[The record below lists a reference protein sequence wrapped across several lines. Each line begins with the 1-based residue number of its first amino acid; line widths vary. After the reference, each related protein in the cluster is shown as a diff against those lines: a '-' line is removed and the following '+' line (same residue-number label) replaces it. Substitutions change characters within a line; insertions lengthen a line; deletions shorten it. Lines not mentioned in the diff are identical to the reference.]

1 MLIMMLTLALALLPI
16 VQKVE
21 AVAAEMAVVY
31 FVYAT
36 IFGSCAVSFATDEN
50 FRQGVKNFVGQASEV
65 TKNIVNAK
73 AVEMANNIASGL
85 QLAGYKIKF
94 SAEEWKF
101 ITEDVNKYVSNAY
114 NSLDSSSITVGKDG
128 TLGWTK
134 NSQFS
139 VQLAGGISQIA
150 LNDYTILSFNSADL
164 TQNIFSLLPYVPDY
178 MQSYLDDTNI
188 YNYAYFYSFS
198 CTPFAFISY
207 KASTCS
213 KDYQFNGLLTSDY
226 ENSYNTMSS
235 LRFTFQPYSTVYGP
249 QAVDM
254 LSDYFISSYSILE
267 YTINGKVCFFCRCTT
282 DDKWRFVTKDTIIN
296 GNESNATD
304 DTCVPLINYYTN
316 ETYYSFDSMCDMYY
330 TILDACKM
338 RHLTKDAD
346 GKTVESDADVYKAP
360 AVPVSGSVP
369 DVYTGTDDVTLT
381 IPDSVTSVDDYSAIA
396 EANPSDIISYE
407 KVIEYP
413 DGVPKIDSS
422 GLFDKFPFCLPKDV
436 YNMITG
442 FYAPAKAPVFDLPFK
457 IWQLEDG
464 SYLVDYTLTIDLSFL
479 DPIVPIIRYGTSFL
493 FVIGLILITRKMIGA
508 Q

>member
-1 MLIMMLTLALALLPI
+1 MLIMMLTLALALLP
-16 VQKVE
+16 VTERVE
-21 AVAAEMAVVY
+21 AFAAEMAVVY

-50 FRQGVKNFVGQASEV
+50 FRQGVKNIVGQVSEV
-65 TKNIVNAK
+65 TKNIINAK

-85 QLAGYKIKF
+85 QLAGYKISF

-114 NSLDSSSITVGKDG
+114 NSLDSSAITVGKDG

-139 VQLAGGISQIA
+139 VSLAGGISQIA
-150 LNDYTILSFNSADL
+150 LNDYTILTFTSADL
-164 TQNIFSLLPYVPDY
+164 RQNIFSLMPYTNDV
-178 MQSYLDDTNI
+178 YLDSQNSTV
-188 YNYAYFYSFS
+188 YSSSYTFS
-198 CTPFAFISY
+198 ATPFSLICYTAQ
-207 KASTCS
+207 ASVSS
-213 KDYQFNGLLTSDY
+213 KFKYNGLLTSDV
-226 ENSYNTMSS
+226 ELSYNSMNDLRCTHYNSEFGGVAVS
-235 LRFTFQPYSTVYGP
+235 L
-249 QAVDM
+249 
-254 LSDYFISSYSILE
+254 LSQCIPSDKYTKM
-267 YTINGKVCFFCRCTT
+267 YTINGKVCYFVRCA
-282 DDKWRFVTKDTIIN
+282 DSKYRFVTLDYLN
-296 GNESNATD
+296 NNPAVTD
-304 DTCVPLINYYTN
+304 DTCVPLVNHYTN
-316 ETYYSFDSMCDMYY
+316 KTYYSFDTACEMYY

-346 GKTVESDADVYKAP
+346 GKTIESDADVYKAP

-407 KVIEYP
+407 KTLEYP
-413 DGVPKIDSS
+413 DGVPEIDSS

-436 YNMITG
+436 YNLFAN
-442 FYAPAKAPVFDLPFK
+442 FYSTDSKAPKFTIPIK
-457 IWQLEDG
+457 IGQQNDG
-464 SYLVDYTLTIDLSFL
+464 SYFVDYDIEVDLSFL
-479 DPIVPIIRYGTSFL
+479 DSVVPIFRFGVSVSFVL
-493 FVIGLILITRKMIGA
+493 ALILITRKMIGA

>member
-1 MLIMMLTLALALLPI
+1 MILTLALALLP
-16 VQKVE
+16 VTERVN

-50 FRQGVKNFVGQASEV
+50 FRQGVKNFIGQASEV

-114 NSLDSSSITVGKDG
+114 NSLDSSAITVGKDG

-139 VQLAGGISQIA
+139 VALAGGISQIA
-150 LNDYTILSFNSADL
+150 LNEYTILTFTSADL
-164 TQNIFSLLPYVPDY
+164 TQNVLITMPYLVSGW
-178 MQSYLDDTNI
+178 QSYLDSNNTS
-188 YNYAYFYSFS
+188 NYARMFTFS
-198 CTPFAFISY
+198 CTPFALISY
-207 KASTCS
+207 RAEITSA
-213 KDYQFNGLLTSDY
+213 DYQYNGLLVSDY
-226 ENSYNTMSS
+226 ENSYNTMNC
-235 LRFTFQPYSTVYGP
+235 LRFTFKPYTAGYGP
-249 QAVDM
+249 VSIDM
-254 LSDYFISSYSILE
+254 LTQSSTTTFSTDM
-267 YTINGKVCFFCRCTT
+267 YTINGNLCFFVRCA
-282 DDKWRFVTKDTIIN
+282 DKKYRFVKLDDYDGYT
-296 GNESNATD
+296 SNATD
-304 DTCVPLINYYTN
+304 DTCVPLVNYNTN
-316 ETYYSFDSMCDMYY
+316 ETYYSFDSACEMYY

-338 RHLTKDAD
+338 RHLTKDVD

-381 IPDSVTSVDDYSAIA
+381 IPKSATSVDDYEAIS

-407 KVIEYP
+407 KAIEYP
-413 DGVPKIDSS
+413 DGVPKVDSS
-422 GLFDKFPFCLPKDV
+422 GLFDKFPFCIPYDIYNLFRGFSGNATPPKFS
-436 YNMITG
+436 I
-442 FYAPAKAPVFDLPFK
+442 PFRYGK
-457 IWQLEDG
+457 QADG
-464 SYLVDYTLTIDLSFL
+464 TYLVDYNFEIDFSQYELLAQILRWYISISFTAWL
-479 DPIVPIIRYGTSFL
+479 V
-493 FVIGLILITRKMIGA
+493 LITRKVIGNN
-508 Q
+508 

>member
-1 MLIMMLTLALALLPI
+1 MMLTLALALLP
-16 VQKVE
+16 VTERVE

-65 TKNIVNAK
+65 TKNIINAK

-85 QLAGYKIKF
+85 QLAGYKISF

-114 NSLDSSSITVGKDG
+114 NSLDSSSVTVGKDG
-128 TLGWTK
+128 TLGWTE

-150 LNDYTILSFNSADL
+150 LNDYTILSFHSADL
-164 TQNIFSLLPYVPDY
+164 AQNNFSLLPYVPDY

-207 KASTCS
+207 NASTCS
-213 KDYQFNGLLTSDY
+213 QDYQFNGLLTSDY
-226 ENSYNTMSS
+226 ENSYNTMNS
-235 LRFTFQPYSTVYGP
+235 LRFTFQPYSSIYGS
-249 QAVDM
+249 QALDM
-254 LSDYFISSYSILE
+254 LSAYSISSYSILE
-267 YTINGKVCFFCRCTT
+267 YTINGKVCFFCRCT
-282 DDKWRFVTKDTIIN
+282 DNKWRFVTKDTIN
-296 GNESNATD
+296 NVNESNATD

-316 ETYYSFDSMCDMYY
+316 ETFYSFDSLCEMYY

-346 GKTVESDADVYKAP
+346 GKTVESEADVYKAP

-407 KVIEYP
+407 KTLEYP
-413 DGVPKIDSS
+413 DGVPKVDSS
-422 GLFDKFPFCLPKDV
+422 GLFDKFPFCIPYDIYNLFVGFSAEATPPK
-436 YNMITG
+436 
-442 FYAPAKAPVFDLPFK
+442 FDIPFK
-457 IWQLEDG
+457 YMKQDDG
-464 SYLVDYTLTIDLSFL
+464 SYLIDYTITVDFEQLSDIAYICRWFISIEFTFAL
-479 DPIVPIIRYGTSFL
+479 V
-493 FVIGLILITRKMIGA
+493 LITRKVIGNN
-508 Q
+508 

>member
-1 MLIMMLTLALALLPI
+1 MLIMMLTLALALLP
-16 VQKVE
+16 VTERVE
-21 AVAAEMAVVY
+21 AFAAEMAVVY

-50 FRQGVKNFVGQASEV
+50 FRQGVKNIVGQVSEV
-65 TKNIVNAK
+65 TKNIINAK

-85 QLAGYKIKF
+85 QLAGYKISF

-114 NSLDSSSITVGKDG
+114 NSLDSSAITVGKDG

-139 VQLAGGISQIA
+139 VSLAGGISQIA
-150 LNDYTILSFNSADL
+150 LNDYTILTFTSADL
-164 TQNIFSLLPYVPDY
+164 RQNIFSLMPYTNDV
-178 MQSYLDDTNI
+178 YLDSQNSTV
-188 YNYAYFYSFS
+188 YSSSYTFS
-198 CTPFAFISY
+198 ATPFSLICYTAQ
-207 KASTCS
+207 ASVSS
-213 KDYQFNGLLTSDY
+213 KFKYNGLLTSDV
-226 ENSYNTMSS
+226 ELSYNSMNDLRCTHYNSEFGGVAVS
-235 LRFTFQPYSTVYGP
+235 L
-249 QAVDM
+249 
-254 LSDYFISSYSILE
+254 LSQCIPSDKYTKM
-267 YTINGKVCFFCRCTT
+267 YTINGKVCYFVRCA
-282 DDKWRFVTKDTIIN
+282 DSKYRFVTLDYLN
-296 GNESNATD
+296 NNPAVTD
-304 DTCVPLINYYTN
+304 DTCVPLVNHYTN
-316 ETYYSFDSMCDMYY
+316 KTYYSFDTACEMYY

-346 GKTVESDADVYKAP
+346 GKTIESDADVYKAP

-407 KVIEYP
+407 KTLEYP
-413 DGVPKIDSS
+413 DGVPEIDSS

-436 YNMITG
+436 YNLFAN
-442 FYAPAKAPVFDLPFK
+442 FYSTDSKAPKFTIPIK
-457 IWQLEDG
+457 IGQQNDG
-464 SYLVDYTLTIDLSFL
+464 SYFVDYDIYVDLSFL
-479 DPIVPIIRYGTSFL
+479 DSVVPIFRFGVSVSFVL
-493 FVIGLILITRKMIGA
+493 ALILITRKMIGA